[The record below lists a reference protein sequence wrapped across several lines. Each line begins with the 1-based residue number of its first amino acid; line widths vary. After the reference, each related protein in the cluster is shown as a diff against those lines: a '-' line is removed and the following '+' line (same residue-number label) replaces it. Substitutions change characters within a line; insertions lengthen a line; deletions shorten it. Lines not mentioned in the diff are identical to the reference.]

1 VSKSRIRRGAPERAQ
16 AWLWTGPLG
25 HLYGGLTDF
34 VVLLARIAG
43 ARARTA
49 IGRPAKGR

>member
-1 VSKSRIRRGAPERAQ
+1 MANPLISRRPAERAQ

-43 ARARTA
+43 ARARAA